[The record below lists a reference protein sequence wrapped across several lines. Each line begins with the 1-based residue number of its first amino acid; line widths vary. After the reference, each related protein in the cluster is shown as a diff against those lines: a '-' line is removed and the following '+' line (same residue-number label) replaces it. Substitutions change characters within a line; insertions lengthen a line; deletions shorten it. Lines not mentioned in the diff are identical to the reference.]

1 MVKKYLNKIYYLN
14 IKEEKMECFL
24 YKIIKKIR
32 ESFYDERMSVV
43 SRYINIMSLDI
54 KLLLMFI
61 V

>member
-14 IKEEKMECFL
+14 IKEEKMKCFL

>member
-1 MVKKYLNKIYYLN
+1 
-14 IKEEKMECFL
+14 MECFL